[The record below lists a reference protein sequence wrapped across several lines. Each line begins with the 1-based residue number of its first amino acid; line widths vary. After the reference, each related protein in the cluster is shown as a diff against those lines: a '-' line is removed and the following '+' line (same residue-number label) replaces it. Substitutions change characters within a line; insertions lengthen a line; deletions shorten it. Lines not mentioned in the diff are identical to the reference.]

1 MRSSGDLTPAR
12 EREPGRKE
20 LDTPQLSVV
29 NIKNRQNK
37 F

>member
-1 MRSSGDLTPAR
+1 MRSNELAV
-12 EREPGRKE
+12 EREKELDKKE
-20 LDTPQLSVV
+20 LDTPQLSIV